1 MMNKLTVD
9 EAINQEAMNLADALA
24 SGCLELNDEFLSRHF
39 SKECAEILM
48 RLECRKER
56 EMVID
61 SHLADDNWRGMV
73 GFDEGSHIN
82 LPIGEIEIQF
92 EGKAEDYFE
101 EPSEWYIKGDLAYL
115 ALDGICWTFDLE
127 ELKNDVNDWLA
138 C

>member
-1 MMNKLTVD
+1 MQKLTVD

-39 SKECAEILM
+39 SKDCAEILM
-48 RLECRKER
+48 KLECRKDR
-56 EMVID
+56 EMVLD
-61 SHLADDNWRGMV
+61 SHLADDNWRTMS
-73 GFDEGSHIN
+73 GFDEGSHMN

-127 ELKNDVNDWLA
+127 ELKSDVNDWLA